1 MNRYISSSSRF
12 TRHVQQSAF
21 LVVDVI
27 YAVVAVC
34 HSLFSFSLVRV
45 YRAECLFQRPHA
57 DYLNAVVFAAAE
69 RREALFRDYAPL
81 KSEPR
86 AFLDALPD
94 VGSRPYLSAEPDLA
108 EHHQLFRYHLV
119 A

>member
-1 MNRYISSSSRF
+1 MSSSRIP
-12 TRHVQQSAF
+12 RRRRNLRSRRSLSF
-21 LVVDVI
+21 LVL
-27 YAVVAVC
+27 
-34 HSLFSFSLVRV
+34 LFLVRV

-94 VGSRPYLSAEPDLA
+94 VGSRTYLSAEPDLS
-108 EHHQLFRYHLV
+108 EHHQFFRYHLV